1 MKNLVQ
7 WIFCAAAA
15 VVVGEAQAT
24 YGPKDTARIRER
36 VVSVAD
42 FGAIPD
48 DGKDDT
54 RALRRAAEYC
64 RTHTGTTLVMPA
76 GVYRLRDAEAE
87 QLEEEVLS
95 GKMGPNPESEI
106 FRPYYPYVRG
116 LDFSGSEDITVDAQG
131 AVLLC
136 EGWMEPVS
144 IVDSRNFTLRGLT
157 IDYLRKPFSEGVVTA
172 VDEESFTVR
181 FRPERKITEKM
192 PFPRLML
199 WDDTISGI

>member
-1 MKNLVQ
+1 MKNLAK
-7 WIFCAAAA
+7 WIFCAVAAA
-15 VVVGEAQAT
+15 VVGEAQAA
-24 YGPKDTARIRER
+24 YGPKDTVRFREC

-64 RTHTGTTLVMPA
+64 RMHAGTTLVMPA

-87 QLEEEVLS
+87 RLEEEVLS

-181 FRPERKITEKM
+181 FRPERKIKEKN
-192 PFPRLML
+192 PVPRLNM
-199 WDDTISGI
+199 WDDKNTGI